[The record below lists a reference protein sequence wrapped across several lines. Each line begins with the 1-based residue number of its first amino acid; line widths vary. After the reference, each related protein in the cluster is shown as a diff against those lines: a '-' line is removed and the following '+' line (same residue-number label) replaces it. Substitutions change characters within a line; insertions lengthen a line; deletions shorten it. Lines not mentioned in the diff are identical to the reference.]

1 MCVSLCTALALH
13 CPRPLSWFKLKAEIK
28 LSNHIYVTETKMS
41 RFSTHQF
48 VELIEKRKRL
58 DYMRFDFKDLSRV
71 DPKALAEG
79 LFGKNKVDKVYL
91 KESCLTK
98 DQLEAIFTQIAINPK
113 QKPWDR
119 D

>member
-1 MCVSLCTALALH
+1 
-13 CPRPLSWFKLKAEIK
+13 
-28 LSNHIYVTETKMS
+28 MS

-79 LFGKNKVDKVYL
+79 LFGKNKVDEVYL